1 MSELVDTSANMVE
14 TVVRLAKGDLDL
26 KTVLLQCS
34 GIEMEEIESE
44 GDQEYEKSTVH
55 SGDDGSFMNSPLH
68 KKELEEPLGDI
79 VEASTFDEKEPEVQP
94 VANLGTVV

>member
-1 MSELVDTSANMVE
+1 MDQLIDTSANMVE

-44 GDQEYEKSTVH
+44 GDQEFEQSTVH
-55 SGDDGSFMNSPLH
+55 SGDDGSFMNSPLQ
-68 KKELEEPLGDI
+68 KKEQDSPLGEVND
-79 VEASTFDEKEPEVQP
+79 VSEFDEK
-94 VANLGTVV
+94 VADLELVAVTGTAI

>member
-1 MSELVDTSANMVE
+1 MTELVDTSANMVE

-44 GDQEYEKSTVH
+44 GDQEYEQSTVH

-68 KKELEEPLGDI
+68 KKEQEEPLGDI
-79 VEASTFDEKEPEVQP
+79 VEASTFDEKEADFEP
-94 VANLGTVV
+94 VSNGPVVV